1 MVKQCQAPV
10 QSPKRHKSR
19 HSHSTTL
26 MPGNR
31 RQLAEREVM
40 MLQEESRRQHETEL
54 KMQNDLRAKLLKS
67 GIQVDTASDE
77 AARVQE
83 SSTTSTAWH
92 RSAY

>member
-19 HSHSTTL
+19 HSHSTF

-40 MLQEESRRQHETEL
+40 MLQEESRRQHEAEL
-54 KMQNDLRAKLLKS
+54 KMQNELRAKLIKS
-67 GIQVDTASDE
+67 GIHVDTASDE